1 MVKKIFSTVLCSML
15 MCSLFAAS
23 KTTTTT
29 LALNEGFTATE
40 LTSSQSITVDGTK
53 DEVWNNAVA
62 FDLNTVRQT
71 HLNNADLANQ
81 NCATGKV
88 SMMYNS
94 SKLYLFAEITD
105 STKLNNVAAWDPF
118 NVLEYDSYK
127 YNTDYLNIQLDIK
140 HDNPTNYDQGWGS
153 DYNGGK
159 QVAAHFELAAGAGQL
174 TYSADGTSGWVY
186 DTSNELFTLSEY
198 AKTHSTIYSLP
209 TDTGY
214 TFEMEID
221 LADAGVTDFNGGKKI
236 GLYVG
241 YWDRYE
247 SSGGT
252 WGEQSLTT
260 TAFEWNN
267 YEPWNGPGWLPEV
280 TFVAAPTPTS
290 FTAKQTKATIG
301 TADGVKDEAYNAATA
316 IPINVVTWE
325 NENATPAT
333 GNMYL
338 LWDSS
343 YLYAFV
349 EVTDDVHYAYQ
360 EGTWLEHRDALEMMV
375 DLYHNASY
383 TGGYGGDYRGDKMC
397 EGFYKIAAGIGQAS
411 VDSTVQG
418 MHWMWD
424 DQKNNG
430 SYASALTDTGYTV
443 EYKIALGKDAAEYM
457 VADRQIGLGV
467 KLYDKH
473 ADDKNCSITVLE
485 GKNDGQTD
493 GPRNLSSVQL
503 VGFTAEEILAELKTN
518 IKSELEA
525 YKDANLYRDAEKELL
540 AAAISNGKTAID
552 NATSTEEANAALA
565 SAKAAIDE
573 IKTAAKYEEE
583 EAAQALLNAKTTA
596 KSQLESYKAA
606 DLYRDAE
613 KELLT
618 TAISNGKTAIDAASN
633 TDEINLALA
642 NAKAAIDEIKTKAQ
656 YEAEEALSLSELKT
670 TTKAQLEAYKSADLY
685 RDAEKELLATAINNG
700 KTAIDA
706 ANSTAEVQAALA
718 SAKETI
724 DGIKTK
730 AQYEAEE
737 AQALLEVKS
746 NAKAELE
753 AYKAADLYRNA
764 EKELLAAAIN
774 SGKTAIDNATSSDE
788 VNTALTSAKTAIDE
802 IKTAAKYEEEEAAKA
817 LLDAKT
823 AAKAE
828 LEAYKSV
835 DDYRTAEGVMY
846 LAAIDNGKALI
857 DQATSIE
864 EIKVALTSVKKA
876 IDSIKT
882 KAQYEAEE
890 AAKALEDAKTAAK
903 AELDTYK
910 SLEGLSEEQ
919 ITQVADIIAAGK
931 SSIDAATLI
940 ENVNSTLETVKA
952 SLDEITPLPA
962 EKKGC
967 KGVATT
973 TFFAMLVLAAGLLG
987 LKKKN

>member
-15 MCSLFAAS
+15 MCGLFAVS
-23 KTTTTT
+23 KTTTT
-29 LALNEGFTATE
+29 LALHEGFTATE

-53 DEVWNNAVA
+53 DEAWNNAVA

-159 QVAAHFELAAGAGQL
+159 QVAAHFELAAGAGEL

-198 AKTHSTIYSLP
+198 AKTHSRIFSLP

-221 LADAGVTDFNGGKKI
+221 LADAGVTDFKGGKTI

-247 SSGGT
+247 SSGGN

-267 YEPWNGPGWLPEV
+267 YEPWKGPGWLPEV
-280 TFVAAPTPTS
+280 TFVAAPTPTN
-290 FTAKQTKATIG
+290 FTAKQTKASLG

-360 EGTWLEHRDALEMMV
+360 LGTWLEHRDALEMMV
-375 DLYHNASY
+375 DLYHNTSY

-411 VDSTVQG
+411 VDSTIQG

-430 SYASALTDTGYTV
+430 SYASALTETGYTV

-518 IKSELEA
+518 IKYELEV

-565 SAKAAIDE
+565 SAKA
-573 IKTAAKYEEE
+573 T
-583 EAAQALLNAKTTA
+583 
-596 KSQLESYKAA
+596 
-606 DLYRDAE
+606 
-613 KELLT
+613 
-618 TAISNGKTAIDAASN
+618 
-633 TDEINLALA
+633 
-642 NAKAAIDEIKTKAQ
+642 IDEIKTKAQ
-656 YEAEEALSLSELKT
+656 YEAEEALSLAELKT
-670 TTKAQLEAYKSADLY
+670 VTKSQLESYKATDLY
-685 RDAEKELLATAINNG
+685 RDAEKALLATAINNG
-700 KTAIDA
+700 KAAIDA

-737 AQALLEVKS
+737 AQALL
-746 NAKAELE
+746 NAKTTAKSQLE
-753 AYKAADLYRNA
+753 AYKDADLYRDA

-774 SGKTAIDNATSSDE
+774 SGKTAIDNATSSEEVNTALASAKETIDGIKTKAQYEAEETQVLLNAKTNAKSELESYKDADLYRDAEKELLATAINNGKTAIDNATSSEE
-788 VNTALTSAKTAIDE
+788 VNTALTNAKAAIDE

-835 DDYRTAEGVMY
+835 DYYRTAEGVMY
-846 LAAIDNGKALI
+846 LTAVDNGKVLI

-864 EIKVALTSVKKA
+864 EVNVALTSVKKA

-910 SLEGLSEEQ
+910 SLEGLSEAQ

-931 SSIDAATLI
+931 ASIDAATLI

-952 SLDEITPLPA
+952 SLDEITPIPA

-967 KGVATT
+967 KGVATS

>member
-1 MVKKIFSTVLCSML
+1 M
-15 MCSLFAAS
+15 
-23 KTTTTT
+23 
-29 LALNEGFTATE
+29 
-40 LTSSQSITVDGTK
+40 
-53 DEVWNNAVA
+53 
-62 FDLNTVRQT
+62 
-71 HLNNADLANQ
+71 
-81 NCATGKV
+81 
-88 SMMYNS
+88 
-94 SKLYLFAEITD
+94 
-105 STKLNNVAAWDPF
+105 
-118 NVLEYDSYK
+118 
-127 YNTDYLNIQLDIK
+127 QL
-140 HDNPTNYDQGWGS
+140 
-153 DYNGGK
+153 
-159 QVAAHFELAAGAGQL
+159 LQL
-174 TYSADGTSGWVY
+174 V
-186 DTSNELFTLSEY
+186 
-198 AKTHSTIYSLP
+198 I
-209 TDTGY
+209 
-214 TFEMEID
+214 
-221 LADAGVTDFNGGKKI
+221 
-236 GLYVG
+236 
-241 YWDRYE
+241 
-247 SSGGT
+247 
-252 WGEQSLTT
+252 
-260 TAFEWNN
+260 
-267 YEPWNGPGWLPEV
+267 
-280 TFVAAPTPTS
+280 
-290 FTAKQTKATIG
+290 
-301 TADGVKDEAYNAATA
+301 
-316 IPINVVTWE
+316 
-325 NENATPAT
+325 
-333 GNMYL
+333 
-338 LWDSS
+338 WDSS

-375 DLYHNASY
+375 DLYHNTSY

-540 AAAISNGKTAID
+540 ATAISNGKTAID
-552 NATSTEEANAALA
+552 NATSSDEVNTALTSAKETIDGIKTKAQYEAEEAQTLLEVKSNAKAELEVYKAADLYRDAEKELLAAAINSGKTAIDNAASSDEVNTALT

-583 EAAQALLNAKTTA
+583 EAAQAL
-596 KSQLESYKAA
+596 E
-606 DLYRDAE
+606 
-613 KELLT
+613 
-618 TAISNGKTAIDAASN
+618 
-633 TDEINLALA
+633 
-642 NAKAAIDEIKTKAQ
+642 
-656 YEAEEALSLSELKT
+656 
-670 TTKAQLEAYKSADLY
+670 
-685 RDAEKELLATAINNG
+685 
-700 KTAIDA
+700 
-706 ANSTAEVQAALA
+706 
-718 SAKETI
+718 
-724 DGIKTK
+724 
-730 AQYEAEE
+730 
-737 AQALLEVKS
+737 
-746 NAKAELE
+746 
-753 AYKAADLYRNA
+753 
-764 EKELLAAAIN
+764 
-774 SGKTAIDNATSSDE
+774 
-788 VNTALTSAKTAIDE
+788 
-802 IKTAAKYEEEEAAKA
+802 
-817 LLDAKT
+817 DAKT

-846 LAAIDNGKALI
+846 LTAIDNGKALI

-864 EIKVALTSVKKA
+864 EVKVALTSVKKA

-890 AAKALEDAKTAAK
+890 AAQALEDAKTAAK

-919 ITQVADIIAAGK
+919 ITQVTDIIAAGK

-967 KGVATT
+967 KGVATS
-973 TFFAMLVLAAGLLG
+973 TFFAMLVLAASLLG